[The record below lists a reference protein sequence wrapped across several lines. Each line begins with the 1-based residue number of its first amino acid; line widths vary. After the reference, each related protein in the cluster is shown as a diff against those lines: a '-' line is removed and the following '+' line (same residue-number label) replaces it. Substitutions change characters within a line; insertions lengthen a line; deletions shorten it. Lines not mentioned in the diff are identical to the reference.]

1 MAIGGFCCYLPL
13 DFTVVDEAREADCT
27 ADTFV
32 YRALGQARS
41 LRNVC
46 DAEVVAE
53 LRQTVSVDGI
63 NLLKLLHDGSV
74 CTLCVNALEA
84 IIFIGEES
92 GMF

>member
-1 MAIGGFCCYLPL
+1 MRR
-13 DFTVVDEAREADCT
+13 AR
-27 ADTFV
+27 
-32 YRALGQARS
+32 LIARLIRSCIVLLARPSS

-63 NLLKLLHDGSV
+63 NLLKLLHDASV